1 MSCRDP
7 TPETPE
13 CHYCQQ
19 RRWCQPSPRMTES
32 PPRICLTFPETI
44 IFLVNIVE
52 GRDLIENL
60 ALQYVWGDFK
70 NIKYGFWLYNGR
82 DVAQMIYVILPEK
95 RWPFADCLMVKSSS
109 RPIDFFSQFDL
120 TILIFSLCSVQV
132 HAADRWWLE
141 QDKKCSHAYLEDY
154 PYYVL
159 SGKTLCVYLILWS
172 LVKFK

>member
-1 MSCRDP
+1 MCWSCRGILRVRGQGQILTSWRMMSCRDP
-7 TPETPE
+7 TPETSE
-13 CHYCQQ
+13 CHYCQR

-32 PPRICLTFPETI
+32 PPQICLTFPETI
-44 IFLVNIVE
+44 IFFVNM
-52 GRDLIENL
+52 DLIEKL

-120 TILIFSLCSVQV
+120 TILIFSLSSSPRC
-132 HAADRWWLE
+132 R
-141 QDKKCSHAYLEDY
+141 
-154 PYYVL
+154 P
-159 SGKTLCVYLILWS
+159 
-172 LVKFK
+172 LVTREG